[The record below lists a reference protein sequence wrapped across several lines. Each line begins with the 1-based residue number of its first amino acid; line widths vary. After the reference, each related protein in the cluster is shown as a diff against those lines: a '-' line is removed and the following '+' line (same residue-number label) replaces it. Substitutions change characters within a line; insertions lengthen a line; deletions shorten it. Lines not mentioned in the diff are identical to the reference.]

1 MGVASTN
8 ESLYL
13 NGSAAATVKQNAH
26 KVSGRDWKAP
36 KQPVRKQRTQL
47 TSYEERRRQ
56 DAERQAVAKV
66 EKEMKAEKAAEKQR
80 HADHLKERRAKA
92 EEKARMAAAAEKM
105 SKKRLQRLKKKLGR
119 SKKVNA

>member
-1 MGVASTN
+1 MSEQSSTSAPSSAKLPAANEAVASTN
-8 ESLYL
+8 ESLHL

-80 HADHLKERRAKA
+80 CVLSLSP
-92 EEKARMAAAAEKM
+92 AAA
-105 SKKRLQRLKKKLGR
+105 
-119 SKKVNA
+119 